1 MPFSLPANFNPGD
14 SYTNTHAN
22 NVAAAINAIV
32 NNMASAYVA
41 ASEGVTNTTTYTDLT
56 TTTDQV
62 TVTIGQSGAAI
73 VFISSQTTINQAS
86 GIGLMAFAI
95 SGANTQAA
103 TDTYAIGYQA
113 YTTGASNF
121 SGSPFV
127 VPGLSP
133 GSTTFKLKYRN
144 FASGYTSTFT
154 NRRIAVIPF
163 P

>member
-62 TVTIGQSGAAI
+62 TVTMAKVEQPSSLFRRKLQLIRPAA
-73 VFISSQTTINQAS
+73 
-86 GIGLMAFAI
+86 
-95 SGANTQAA
+95 
-103 TDTYAIGYQA
+103 
-113 YTTGASNF
+113 
-121 SGSPFV
+121 
-127 VPGLSP
+127 
-133 GSTTFKLKYRN
+133 
-144 FASGYTSTFT
+144 
-154 NRRIAVIPF
+154 
-163 P
+163 